1 MMRITNSDQ
10 EVADGNLLLG
20 CVKSIQD
27 LRSCVTDLAAS
38 VKTFQ
43 SGNEYLNLRLNEIS
57 GIIQEIKSS
66 SDVSEL
72 YNNVVFINEFY
83 NILYIVFIIYCVF
96 ICILLFA
103 KLNFIY
109 IHIH

>member
-43 SGNEYLNLRLNEIS
+43 SGNEYLKTKTETPT
-57 GIIQEIKSS
+57 
-66 SDVSEL
+66 
-72 YNNVVFINEFY
+72 
-83 NILYIVFIIYCVF
+83 
-96 ICILLFA
+96 
-103 KLNFIY
+103 
-109 IHIH
+109 